1 MDKYNYDPFHA
12 IADPGRR
19 DILMMLTH
27 EKLSINAIAENF
39 DISRPAVSKHIK
51 ILEEAG
57 FIAITEQG
65 RERYCELNA
74 KGFNEIKEWVI
85 FFEQFWKQKMAN
97 LEELLNKRHNK
108 KPKK

>member
-51 ILEEAG
+51 ILVEAG

-85 FFEQFWKQKMAN
+85 FFEQFWKQKVAN